1 MMQIESL
8 RLKNFRAF
16 QEVHLKD
23 MPRFCVM
30 VGANG
35 TGKSTLF
42 SVFAFLRDA
51 MTTNVTAA
59 LGRLGGSRGLAEVR
73 SRGSTGPIEIEIKL
87 RTALTEGRSRL
98 ITYELHIDELQGR
111 PAVTREILQY
121 RRGSR
126 GQPWRFLDFS
136 RGAGEAVTNEL
147 DSVTDEKQLRREQ
160 QTLKSPDILAIK
172 GLAQFERFPAVVAL
186 GNLIENWHLSD
197 FHISRARPEV
207 EAGYAEHLSREGEN
221 LSLVVEYLYKH
232 HRPVFDEIVS
242 RLQRRV
248 PGVTQVE
255 AKTTE
260 EGRVLLKFQDGA
272 FEDPFLARFV
282 SDGTIKML
290 AYLVLLYDPAPHPL
304 LCVEEPENQLYPSLL
319 WDLAE
324 EFRAYAQRGGQV
336 FVTTHSPDFLNAVR
350 LEEVFWL
357 VKDRG
362 YTQVHRA
369 ADDEQLRT
377 YMADGDQMGY
387 LWKQGLFP
395 GANP

>member
-1 MMQIESL
+1 MQIESL

-126 GQPWRFLDFS
+126 GQPWRFLDF
-136 RGAGEAVTNEL
+136 
-147 DSVTDEKQLRREQ
+147 
-160 QTLKSPDILAIK
+160 
-172 GLAQFERFPAVVAL
+172 
-186 GNLIENWHLSD
+186 
-197 FHISRARPEV
+197 
-207 EAGYAEHLSREGEN
+207 
-221 LSLVVEYLYKH
+221 
-232 HRPVFDEIVS
+232 
-242 RLQRRV
+242 
-248 PGVTQVE
+248 
-255 AKTTE
+255 
-260 EGRVLLKFQDGA
+260 
-272 FEDPFLARFV
+272 
-282 SDGTIKML
+282 
-290 AYLVLLYDPAPHPL
+290 
-304 LCVEEPENQLYPSLL
+304 
-319 WDLAE
+319 
-324 EFRAYAQRGGQV
+324 
-336 FVTTHSPDFLNAVR
+336 
-350 LEEVFWL
+350 
-357 VKDRG
+357 
-362 YTQVHRA
+362 
-369 ADDEQLRT
+369 
-377 YMADGDQMGY
+377 
-387 LWKQGLFP
+387 
-395 GANP
+395 